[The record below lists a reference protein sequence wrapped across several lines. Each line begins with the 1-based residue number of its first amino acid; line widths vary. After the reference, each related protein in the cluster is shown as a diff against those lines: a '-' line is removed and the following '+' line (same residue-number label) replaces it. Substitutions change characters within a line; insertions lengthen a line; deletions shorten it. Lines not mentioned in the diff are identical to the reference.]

1 MSLIKVGETSRGY
14 HIFREKNDVGGY
26 RYWSDEIGGG
36 VLIWDTTLVDL
47 ETLKK
52 CLSIEEEKLG
62 SNN

>member
-14 HIFREKNDVGGY
+14 HIFRERNDVGGY

-52 CLSIEEEKLG
+52 CLSIEE
-62 SNN
+62 